1 VAGALPGRSYLEK
14 LRSVGFRS
22 AEIVG
27 RTGYATSVYTEAA
40 YIVALR

>member
-14 LRSVGFRS
+14 LGAAGFRS

-27 RTGYATSVYTEAA
+27 RTGYATSV
-40 YIVALR
+40 